1 MLYPTE
7 LRARAGESTHPAI
20 ERNAFPAPFDD
31 AIIRSLIDSLDALS
45 FQTTLARTPAAALV
59 LFARESDPNLK
70 SMKLLLEEAAASR
83 DWSLFWVDPAFDP
96 AWVQSLG
103 LTALPSL
110 WLYVD
115 GDYHANVLAMPG
127 VSAFSRPA
135 AIAAAVAK
143 ARLGPPMPPPGA

>member
-1 MLYPTE
+1 M
-7 LRARAGESTHPAI
+7 I
-20 ERNAFPAPFDD
+20 EP
-31 AIIRSLIDSLDALS
+31 LDALS
-45 FQTTLARTPAAALV
+45 FQSTIARTRGAALV
-59 LFARESDPNLK
+59 LFARESDPQLK
-70 SMKLLLEEAAASR
+70 SMRLLLESAAASR

-96 AWVQSLG
+96 SWAMHLG

-127 VSAFSRPA
+127 VSGLSRPA
-135 AIAAAVAK
+135 AIAAAVAQ